1 MMCDGEGEGA
11 PLEEAME
18 VSMKCEKSE
27 RVRAGRGSERQSTRD
42 GCTRKESQIM
52 WDDDGEGK
60 MYVWMMCE
68 KKAWAGRGSWL
79 GLATGARVQI
89 ISRDESSDFLDE

>member
-1 MMCDGEGEGA
+1 
-11 PLEEAME
+11 
-18 VSMKCEKSE
+18 
-27 RVRAGRGSERQSTRD
+27 
-42 GCTRKESQIM
+42 M

-79 GLATGARVQI
+79 GLATGAHAFKLSAVMKALN
-89 ISRDESSDFLDE
+89 S